1 MEVSGKDTFGRLKS
15 VCVLA
20 FAAIFRPA
28 HLDNKEINPHG
39 SGTQRSRQGRTCTP
53 DARISELESRPVQDE
68 TIQKLSDEM
77 VQLQGKL
84 FAQDK
89 QLKRLMDRLKA
100 AAGDEDGADPNQV
113 EPPPPH

>member
-1 MEVSGKDTFGRLKS
+1 MDQATKTSSQDE
-15 VCVLA
+15 LA
-20 FAAIFRPA
+20 
-28 HLDNKEINPHG
+28 
-39 SGTQRSRQGRTCTP
+39 RQ
-53 DARISELESRPVQDE
+53 DERISELESRLEFQDE

-89 QLKRLMDRLKA
+89 QLKRMMDRLKA

-113 EPPPPH
+113 EPPPPHY

>member
-1 MEVSGKDTFGRLKS
+1 MGVQNSHAYWLSRLS
-15 VCVLA
+15 LA
-20 FAAIFRPA
+20 SRISTTRKLTRLDQAPTRPSQ
-28 HLDNKEINPHG
+28 EEFI
-39 SGTQRSRQGRTCTP
+39 RQ
-53 DARISELESRPVQDE
+53 DERISELESRLEFQDE

-89 QLKRLMDRLKA
+89 QLKRLMDRLQA

-113 EPPPPH
+113 EPPPPHY

>member
-1 MEVSGKDTFGRLKS
+1 MDQVPNAPAKDE
-15 VCVLA
+15 LA
-20 FAAIFRPA
+20 
-28 HLDNKEINPHG
+28 
-39 SGTQRSRQGRTCTP
+39 RQ
-53 DARISELESRPVQDE
+53 DARISELESRLEFQDE

-113 EPPPPH
+113 EPPPPHY

>member
-1 MEVSGKDTFGRLKS
+1 MDQVPNGPSKDE
-15 VCVLA
+15 LA
-20 FAAIFRPA
+20 
-28 HLDNKEINPHG
+28 
-39 SGTQRSRQGRTCTP
+39 RQ
-53 DARISELESRPVQDE
+53 DARISELESRLEFQDE

-113 EPPPPH
+113 EPPPPHY